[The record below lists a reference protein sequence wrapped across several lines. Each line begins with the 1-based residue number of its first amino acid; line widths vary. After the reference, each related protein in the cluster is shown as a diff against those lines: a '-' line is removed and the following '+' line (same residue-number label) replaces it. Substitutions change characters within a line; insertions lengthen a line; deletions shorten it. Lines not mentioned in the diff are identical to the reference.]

1 MRWLISKDIYFKHG
15 CHIQWETNDMDK
27 MTHIKLKPEYELN
40 SLKYRLFNSIIQ
52 ISNIEYSQQLN
63 QFWNK
68 IKKRKRQI
76 IKITLIINWK
86 KNNRVFY
93 QLLLRTWFPYP
104 PENPKSPDDWFW
116 QEWFFKSKLSI
127 GSSIM
132 KN

>member
-52 ISNIEYSQQLN
+52 ISNIEYSQHLN

-93 QLLLRTWFPYP
+93 QLLLQTWFPYP
-104 PENPKSPDDWFW
+104 PENLKSPDDWFW

-127 GSSIM
+127 ESSIM